1 MRKFGLIG
9 RNISY
14 SFSQKYFADKFKRE
28 SIEDATYEIFDLN
41 SIEEVEKIFQIKD
54 LTGLNVTIP
63 YKEEIL
69 NYLDEL
75 DPISKEIGAVNCIKI
90 KNGKKIGFNTDAFG
104 FEKSLIPHLEFYH
117 QNALILGDGG
127 AAKAIK
133 FVLNKHLIHF
143 ETVTRTGNLKFKDL
157 TKEMVQDHY
166 LIINCTPLGTYP
178 NVEECPPIP
187 YEYLNSQHFLYDLIY
202 NPEKTKFLELGEKS
216 GAKSKNGFEMLVL
229 QAEKS
234 WEIWNTSL

>member
-28 SIEDATYEIFDLN
+28 SIEDASYEIFDLN
-41 SIEEVEKIFQIKD
+41 SIEEIEKIFQIKD

-90 KNGKKIGFNTDAFG
+90 QNGKKTGFNTDALG
-104 FEKSLIPHLEFYH
+104 FEKSLIPHLEFHH

-157 TKEMVQDHY
+157 TKEKVQDHY

>member
-28 SIEDATYEIFDLN
+28 SIEDASYEIFDLN

-104 FEKSLIPHLEFYH
+104 FEKSLIPHLEFHH

-143 ETVTRTGNLKFKDL
+143 ETVIRTGNLKFKDL